1 MQGKMAESEKK
12 LQFLLSLLEYK
23 GVAKREL
30 ARMLGMTPQSIF
42 TYFKRDD
49 MKLSFAQTVAS
60 KLGYELVFRLEK
72 ADAQLQ
78 SGALEIEAP
87 VGDGGLSRL
96 SFLRVALQQYG
107 ISRKELAEKLEL
119 HYMGVNRWFA
129 VDDIAISY
137 LYEIAQLYGL
147 QVKIKAVALPPDTV
161 K

>member
-87 VGDGGLSRL
+87 AGDGGLSRL

-119 HYMGVNRWFA
+119 HYMGVNRWFK
-129 VDDIAISY
+129 VDDIAVSY

-147 QVKIKAVALPPDTV
+147 QVKVKAVALPPDAV

>member
-87 VGDGGLSRL
+87 AGDGGLSRL

-119 HYMGVNRWFA
+119 HYMGVNRWFK

-147 QVKIKAVALPPDTV
+147 QVKVKAVALPPDAV

>member
-119 HYMGVNRWFA
+119 HYMGVNRWFK
-129 VDDIAISY
+129 VDDIAVSY

-147 QVKIKAVALPPDTV
+147 QVKVKAVALPPDAV

>member
-1 MQGKMAESEKK
+1 MAESEKK

-119 HYMGVNRWFA
+119 HYMGVNRWFK
-129 VDDIAISY
+129 VDDIAVSY

-147 QVKIKAVALPPDTV
+147 QVKVKAVALPPDAV

>member
-1 MQGKMAESEKK
+1 MAESEKK

-87 VGDGGLSRL
+87 AGDGGLSRL

-119 HYMGVNRWFA
+119 HYMGVNRWFK
-129 VDDIAISY
+129 VDDIAVSY

-147 QVKIKAVALPPDTV
+147 QVKVKAVALPPDAV

>member
-119 HYMGVNRWFA
+119 HYMGVNRWFK
-129 VDDIAISY
+129 VDDIAVSY

-147 QVKIKAVALPPDTV
+147 QVKVKAVALPPDTV